1 MVFILEFLGTVA
13 FAISGA
19 STGVQ
24 KKMDIF
30 GVSMLAMTTAV
41 GGGILR
47 DIILNVTP
55 PAAFRNPVFT
65 LTSIATGII
74 VFYIVRQH
82 YNFYQR
88 PWGDVRQHYNFYQ
101 RPWGEILL
109 RTLDAVGLGLF
120 TVIGVQAAFVHVSE
134 ANAYLAVFVGVITG
148 VGGGILRDILAGNTP
163 YVLVKHF
170 YACASLIGAVIC
182 AVLWP
187 YAGSVP
193 SMLAGAIII
202 VVLRNMAAHYHWSLH
217 AGWCDHHRCAEEHG
231 STLSLESSQNRLIM
245 LMWKG

>member
-1 MVFILEFLGTVA
+1 
-13 FAISGA
+13 
-19 STGVQ
+19 
-24 KKMDIF
+24 MDIF
-30 GVSMLAMTTAV
+30 GVSILAMTTAV

-65 LTSIATGII
+65 LTAIATGII
-74 VFYIVRQH
+74 VFYIVRYH
-82 YNFYQR
+82 FNFYQK
-88 PWGDVRQHYNFYQ
+88 PF
-101 RPWGEILL
+101 GEVLL
-109 RTLDAVGLGLF
+109 RTLDAVGLSLF
-120 TVIGVQAAFVHVSE
+120 TVIVVQAAFVHVSE

-193 SMLAGAIII
+193 SMLLGAIII
-202 VVLRNMAAHYHWSLH
+202 LILRNMAAHYHWSLP
-217 AGWCDHHRCAEEHG
+217 RIE
-231 STLSLESSQNRLIM
+231 
-245 LMWKG
+245 

>member
-1 MVFILEFLGTVA
+1 MIIILEFLGTVA
-13 FAISGA
+13 FTISGA

-82 YNFYQR
+82 C
-88 PWGDVRQHYNFYQ
+88 NFYQ

-120 TVIGVQAAFVHVSE
+120 TVIGVQTAFVHVSE
-134 ANAYLAVFVGVITG
+134 SNSYLAVFVGVITG
-148 VGGGILRDILAGNTP
+148 VGGGILRDVLAGNTP

-182 AVLWP
+182 ALLWP
-187 YAGSVP
+187 YTGSVP
-193 SMLAGAIII
+193 AMLAGASII
-202 VVLRNMAAHYHWSLH
+202 VLLRNMAAHYHWSLPRI
-217 AGWCDHHRCAEEHG
+217 D
-231 STLSLESSQNRLIM
+231 
-245 LMWKG
+245 

>member
-88 PWGDVRQHYNFYQ
+88 PWG
-101 RPWGEILL
+101 EILL

-148 VGGGILRDILAGNTP
+148 VGGGILRDVLAGNTP

-202 VVLRNMAAHYHWSLH
+202 VVLRNMAAHYHWSLPRI
-217 AGWCDHHRCAEEHG
+217 D
-231 STLSLESSQNRLIM
+231 
-245 LMWKG
+245 

>member
-30 GVSMLAMTTAV
+30 GVSILAMTTAV

-47 DIILNVTP
+47 DIILNITP

-88 PWGDVRQHYNFYQ
+88 PWG
-101 RPWGEILL
+101 EILL

-120 TVIGVQAAFVHVSE
+120 TVIGVQTAFVHVSE
-134 ANAYLAVFVGVITG
+134 SNSYLAVFVGVITG
-148 VGGGILRDILAGNTP
+148 VGGGILRDVLAGNTP

-182 AVLWP
+182 ALLWP
-187 YAGSVP
+187 YTGSVP
-193 SMLAGAIII
+193 AMLAGASII
-202 VVLRNMAAHYHWSLH
+202 VVLRNMAAHYHWSLPRI
-217 AGWCDHHRCAEEHG
+217 D
-231 STLSLESSQNRLIM
+231 
-245 LMWKG
+245 

>member
-1 MVFILEFLGTVA
+1 MIIILEFLGTVA

-30 GVSMLAMTTAV
+30 GVSILAMTTAV

-55 PAAFRNPVFT
+55 PAAFHNPVFT
-65 LTSIATGII
+65 LMSIATGII
-74 VFYIVRQH
+74 VFYI
-82 YNFYQR
+82 
-88 PWGDVRQHYNFYQ
+88 VRQHYNFYQ

-120 TVIGVQAAFVHVSE
+120 TVIGVQTAFVHVSE
-134 ANAYLAVFVGVITG
+134 SNSYLAVFVGVVTG

-170 YACASLIGAVIC
+170 YACASLIGAIIC
-182 AVLWP
+182 ALLWP
-187 YAGSVP
+187 YTGSVP
-193 SMLAGAIII
+193 AMLAGASII
-202 VVLRNMAAHYHWSLH
+202 VLLRNMAAHYHWSLPRI
-217 AGWCDHHRCAEEHG
+217 D
-231 STLSLESSQNRLIM
+231 
-245 LMWKG
+245 